1 MKTAVGN
8 DGASRFI
15 NPYYL
20 CNNYSIKAFYQ
31 SSLLSLQS
39 REVQWFVAYERPV
52 SALIVY
58 VSVGSCDQREIP
70 MNQLF

>member
-1 MKTAVGN
+1 MTAPL
-8 DGASRFI
+8 D
-15 NPYYL
+15 L
-20 CNNYSIKAFYQ
+20 SILTICAIIIPLKAFYQ